1 MKRVLILQR
10 ALLPYRKAVLNGLAD
25 HYDVTVV
32 HSGGPTVDASDNY
45 REAIVPARAI
55 GPFALQQRVAATL
68 AEHRPD
74 AIVAIPD
81 FRWPAQL
88 LAPLARRNRH
98 ARLIFW
104 GPGYGRSRFA
114 NRLRD
119 VLLRHAD
126 ALLLYG
132 SADIDSFVRRG
143 MPRDRIFVAP
153 NTIHVPNHRDF
164 SGETK
169 SSLLYVGRLQKRK
182 RLDLL
187 IDAFAKVNDALPANT
202 TLEIVGDT
210 PRSERGGYGAALAH
224 FKVDIETRSRLQQ
237 QAAAA
242 GVGGRVLFHAGT
254 ENEEDLAKFFARA
267 YAYVSPGHV
276 GLAALHSFAYGVP
289 VVTRRRQY
297 PDQGAE
303 SENLQAGVN
312 SLLQASYADLGDALC
327 AICNDTRLRAC
338 LGANAYRHYST
349 ARTLNSMLDGFCR
362 AIEG

>member
-10 ALLPYRKAVLNGLAD
+10 ALLPYRKAVFNGLAD
-25 HYDVTVV
+25 HYDITVV
-32 HSGGPTVDASDNY
+32 HSGQPTVGTSDNY
-45 REAIVPARAI
+45 REAILPARTI
-55 GPFALQQRVAATL
+55 GPFVLQRQVTATL
-68 AEHRPD
+68 AGHRPD
-74 AIVAIPD
+74 AVVALLD
-81 FRWPAQL
+81 LRWPTQL
-88 LAPLARRNRH
+88 LATLAHRNRH

-104 GPGYGRSRFA
+104 GPGYGRSRLA
-114 NRLRD
+114 NRVRD
-119 VLLRHAD
+119 ALLRHAD

-132 SADIDSFVRRG
+132 SADVDNFVRRG

-153 NTIHVPNHRDF
+153 NTIHVPNHRDC

-169 SSLLYVGRLQKRK
+169 SSVLFVGRLQRRK

-187 IDAFAKVNDALPANT
+187 IDAFAKVSGALPPNT

-210 PRSERGGYGAALAH
+210 PRSERGGGPALAH
-224 FKVDIETRSRLQQ
+224 FKVDLETRSRLQQ

-242 GVGGRVLFHAGT
+242 GVGGQVLFHAGT
-254 ENEEDLAKFFARA
+254 ENEEDLARFFARA

-289 VVTRRRQY
+289 VVTRRRHY

-312 SLLQASYADLGDALC
+312 SLLQASYAELGDALC
-327 AICNDTRLRAC
+327 AICNDTRLRTC

-349 ARTLNSMLDGFCR
+349 ARTLDSMLDGFRR